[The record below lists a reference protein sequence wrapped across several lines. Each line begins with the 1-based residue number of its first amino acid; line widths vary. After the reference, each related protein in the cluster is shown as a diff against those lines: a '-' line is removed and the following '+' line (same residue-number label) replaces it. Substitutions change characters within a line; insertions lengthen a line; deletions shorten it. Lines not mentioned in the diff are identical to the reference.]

1 MGYQRR
7 VHGIPQIRP
16 INWFILFILFN
27 LGFYILIVKNFFL
40 INKIIK
46 VNNIIVN
53 IDKNNKIFEL

>member
-1 MGYQRR
+1 M
-7 VHGIPQIRP
+7 RP